1 MLEYEKQKWDNIDT
15 VGDFLDF
22 LEDPKANILEWMSYN
37 IDQSKSGFWIGAN
50 IDFNFDIEKLI
61 KATPQIASKDT
72 SAVTRVPQEL
82 EHHKKFNYSNG
93 YDRHLIDDN
102 LKSIVNALG
111 FEEGYSAYINNQ
123 PPATLMHR
131 HIDFMSCW
139 TYEQDVDIRK
149 LQYDKEL
156 KQPKSSKPL
165 YRCFVALDDWHPG
178 QVVNFE
184 PDFWTKWKKGDV
196 LFFDWRNT
204 PHSTA
209 NCGTKDRPWLKI
221 TGTLKDASYVLD
233 ARDNNNIKTFK
244 V

>member
-156 KQPKSSKPL
+156 KL
-165 YRCFVALDDWHPG
+165 YSQKREG
-178 QVVNFE
+178 N
-184 PDFWTKWKKGDV
+184 
-196 LFFDWRNT
+196 
-204 PHSTA
+204 
-209 NCGTKDRPWLKI
+209 LK
-221 TGTLKDASYVLD
+221 
-233 ARDNNNIKTFK
+233 
-244 V
+244 